1 MREAVD
7 QLIEL
12 IRFAGV
18 VVAFVGVVVT
28 VARAAI
34 ASLATGRSRRITEA
48 GLDLARI
55 VLVAIDL
62 MLVSAILEVA
72 INVNEVTFTR
82 LAVVAGLRV
91 GLTLLLAFEDA
102 FRADTADGGTAAG
115 AGRSGRSWPG
125 MPRRRDPRT
134 AGRGRLLPAERP
146 AENVWPDRAR
156 LGGTGTAPR
165 VSLTG
170 PTTGR
175 PRRIE
180 PCLHVARTPV
190 GKVA

>member
-18 VVAFVGVVVT
+18 LVAFVGVVVT
-28 VARAAI
+28 VVRAAI
-34 ASLATGRSRRITEA
+34 GSLASGRSRRITEA

-72 INVNEVTFTR
+72 INANEVTFTR

-102 FRADTADGGTAAG
+102 FRADTAENGSGASGPARAA
-115 AGRSGRSWPG
+115 RSWPG
-125 MPRRRDPRT
+125 MPRRRNPRT
-134 AGRGRLLPAERP
+134 AGQARLAPAERTTERP
-146 AENVWPDRAR
+146 AENLWPDRAR
-156 LGGTGTAPR
+156 LGRDWHRSTG
-165 VSLTG
+165 
-170 PTTGR
+170 
-175 PRRIE
+175 
-180 PCLHVARTPV
+180 
-190 GKVA
+190 